1 MHEGGARSNRG
12 GQQIDLSE
20 GPDELRGVPDLSN
33 GAPENLKWGRSSSE
47 MGSQNREWGSRLRDG
62 EAEKTRE
69 ENGFWLHS
77 TAADSTW

>member
-1 MHEGGARSNRG
+1 M
-12 GQQIDLSE
+12 SE

-69 ENGFWLHS
+69 ENGFWDAIDDPSRRILLPYHFIYG
-77 TAADSTW
+77 TRL